1 MNPEHRTPAHR
12 VWLLFQAFSQT
23 TPGNEQCDMTPH
35 HLQTDLNW
43 NLLRMFYMIARE
55 QGITKAAKCLGLSQP
70 SVSNALQKLEA
81 QLDCQLVIRDS
92 RQFRLTSRG
101 ERIFSECREI
111 FHSAERISQLVTGDD
126 AEERGKVRFQI
137 IPRLVSP
144 MIDEL
149 LRRYHRQHPSVIFQ
163 SEVTDSYAILRSL
176 KQGDTT
182 IGFCLLTEPLDDLPA
197 IRLFRREFNLFCGPG
212 HRLYGQDS
220 VAHEDLAG
228 EPFIS
233 FASTTEGQDLEPLTL
248 VRGGLRLGDRI
259 NGLTTDFEELRR
271 MIIAGLGIGILPRR
285 PVEEDIRRGRLWPLT
300 ITGEQMGKDV
310 YLVHAPRE
318 TLSPA
323 EQAFVDLARD
333 MQQRFDQQA
342 A

>member
-1 MNPEHRTPAHR
+1 
-12 VWLLFQAFSQT
+12 
-23 TPGNEQCDMTPH
+23 MTPH

-81 QLDCQLVIRDS
+81 QLACQLVIRDS
-92 RQFRLTSRG
+92 RQFKLTPRG
-101 ERIFSECREI
+101 EQIFTECREI
-111 FHSAERISQLVTGDD
+111 FHSAERISQLVSGTDQ
-126 AEERGKVRFQI
+126 ERGKVRFQI
-137 IPRLVSP
+137 IARLVSP

-149 LRRYHRQHPSVIFQ
+149 LRLYHQQNPSVIFQ
-163 SEVTDSYAILRSL
+163 SEVTDSYAILRAL
-176 KQGDTT
+176 KRGETT

-197 IRLFRREFNLFCGPG
+197 VRLFRREFNVFCGPG
-212 HRLYGQDS
+212 HRLFGQDS
-220 VAHEDLAG
+220 VAHEDLKG
-228 EPFIS
+228 EPVIS
-233 FASTTEGQDLEPLTL
+233 FASTTAGQDLEPLTL

-271 MIIAGLGIGILPRR
+271 MIVAGLGIGILPRR
-285 PVEEDIRRGRLWPLT
+285 PVEEDIRKGRLWPLR
-300 ITGEQMGKDV
+300 IIGEQIGKDV